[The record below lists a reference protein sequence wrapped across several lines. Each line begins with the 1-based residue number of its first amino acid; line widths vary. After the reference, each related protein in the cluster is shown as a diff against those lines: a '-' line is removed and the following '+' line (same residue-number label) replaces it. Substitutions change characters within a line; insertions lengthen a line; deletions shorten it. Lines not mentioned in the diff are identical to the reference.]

1 MAVVTAPRQGRADGP
16 GADGEGAT
24 RCRPRAVAPARVGS
38 AGSRRF
44 TPPHTHPDGV
54 AGLTQPLLNAE
65 RFACLLLSPR
75 GRGKKNTHVVS
86 SPVLQP
92 ELIERLCDPGR
103 AGGGCRMLRGSLAG
117 ILEGVV
123 GGVASE

>member
-1 MAVVTAPRQGRADGP
+1 MRTGLAQTERARRAAGRGRLPRPGSGVREAAGP
-16 GADGEGAT
+16 
-24 RCRPRAVAPARVGS
+24 PPLPA
-38 AGSRRF
+38 
-44 TPPHTHPDGV
+44 DGV
-54 AGLTQPLLNAE
+54 AGLTQRLLNAE